1 MYSYE
6 NITLSAQEIERIKKR
21 NAAKAI
27 RKYIKKNGVAP
38 SKEEMDS
45 FFVATD
51 EDIER
56 RRRIL
61 YSKMAIKQD
70 YPNAIPNDSGIIVD
84 KRPLPPIGF
93 VLEDIECDDKS
104 EWANSAL
111 SIFKEGILSGELLDY
126 SYSYIQMVSTVP
138 QKMAN
143 ISVYFTP
150 MLHHNSSFME

>member
-70 YPNAIPNDSGIIVD
+70 YPNAIPNYSGIIVD
-84 KRPLPPIGF
+84 KRPLPHIGF

-138 QKMAN
+138 QIMAN